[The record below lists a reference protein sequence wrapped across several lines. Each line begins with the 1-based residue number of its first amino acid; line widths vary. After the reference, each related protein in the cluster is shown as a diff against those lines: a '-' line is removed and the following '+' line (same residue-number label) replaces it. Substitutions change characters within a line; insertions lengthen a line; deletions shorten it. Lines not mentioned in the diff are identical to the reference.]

1 MGVIERKVIVTWYTP
16 EEKLPEPDNL
26 CVLSVSGKVNGMEW
40 DHTYA
45 IGSYCPGEGW
55 FFSDPCIDT
64 EDEMDMLTVHAWCD
78 LEPYKGGEQ

>member
-1 MGVIERKVIVTWYTP
+1 VVYTGG
-16 EEKLPEPDNL
+16 EAARTGQ
-26 CVLSVSGKVNGMEW
+26 SVRAVRFGKVNGMEW

-64 EDEMDMLTVHAWCD
+64 EDGMDMLTVHAWCD